1 MTTQLND
8 ILKEIESGNGDLTRR
23 ISLKN
28 KDEIGQLAGGI
39 NVFLETPAADYEPCV
54 IDSREMGE
62 IVSRVSGQCRHSKP
76 NACDI
81 SAVME

>member
-1 MTTQLND
+1 MIGFGTHRCKSRIKSVTTQLND

-39 NVFLETPAADYEPCV
+39 NVFLETLQQIMSPY
-54 IDSREMGE
+54 
-62 IVSRVSGQCRHSKP
+62 
-76 NACDI
+76 CD
-81 SAVME
+81 